1 MKIIKMLIALFVI
14 AFMFSSCSKDEGTA
28 PGDAN
33 QVQAQRYYTGN
44 VGTSYNYIVTF
55 VDGNGQTRN
64 GQRYVKFTNQT
75 QLGST
80 TYFVQSNKMI
90 LSGGDTTV
98 STSYFRKT
106 DGGVYFF
113 VDTTGLSAFFPDS
126 LRSILTVEIDKEQN
140 VFNSTLDK
148 NYPWKVY
155 KLNVKYSNITFSIID
170 VTASYLGSEDVVL
183 GLTTGNV
190 TKTAEKVKYLLTLS
204 IPDITGAGSSK
215 SGKFTAYGW
224 FVKDLGV
231 VKWDGNVTVLNAV
244 SGNSIDFDD
253 TTNTMTQVIS
263 SYDIK

>member
-1 MKIIKMLIALFVI
+1 MKKIKLLIALSVF

-28 PGDAN
+28 SDNAN
-33 QVQAQRYYTGN
+33 QVQAQKYYPGA
-44 VGTSYNYIVTF
+44 VGTSYNYNVTF
-55 VDGNGQTRN
+55 VNGG
-64 GQRYVKFTNQT
+64 GQSKQGLRYVRFTNQT

-80 TYFVQSNKMI
+80 TYFVQSNRMI
-90 LSGGDTTV
+90 FSDDSTV

-113 VDTTGLSAFFPDS
+113 VDTTGLSNFIPDS
-126 LRSILTVEIDKEQN
+126 LRSVLTVEIDKEQN
-140 VFNSTLDK
+140 IFNSTLDK

-155 KLNVKYSNITFSIID
+155 KMNVKYSNITFSIID

-183 GLTTGNV
+183 GLNTGNV

-204 IPDITGAGSSK
+204 IPDITGTGSSK

-224 FVKDLGV
+224 YVKDLGV